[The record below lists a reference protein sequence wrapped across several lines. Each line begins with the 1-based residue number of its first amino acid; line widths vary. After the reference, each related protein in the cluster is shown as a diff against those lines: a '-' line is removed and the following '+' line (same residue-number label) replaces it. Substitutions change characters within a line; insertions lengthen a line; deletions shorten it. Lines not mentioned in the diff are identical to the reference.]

1 MQRADN
7 LEEQAA
13 YLQSLKE
20 QAGLDLSD
28 PKQRLLSE
36 LADTVSLLCHRV
48 NLLGEVYEGL
58 NETLAAV
65 EEQVDFLCDLE
76 TEEEY
81 EDHDDEYFDGSE
93 TPLYQVKCPQCE
105 DQFAVDENSLLKGFN
120 CPTCGEHLVQAE

>member
-1 MQRADN
+1 MT

-20 QAGLDLSD
+20 EAKLDLTN

-48 NLLGEVYEGL
+48 NLLSEVYEGI
-58 NETLAAV
+58 NETLSAV

-76 TEEEY
+76 TEEDYDEMG
-81 EDHDDEYFDGSE
+81 EDEYFDGSE
-93 TPLYQVKCPQCE
+93 TPLYQVKCPQCGE
-105 DQFAVDENSLLKGFN
+105 QFAVDENSLMKGFN
-120 CPTCGEHLVQAE
+120 CPTCGEHLIQAE

>member
-1 MQRADN
+1 MT

-20 QAGLDLSD
+20 QAGLDPAD

-48 NLLGEVYEGL
+48 NLLGEVYEGI

-65 EEQVDFLCDLE
+65 EEQVDFLCDIE
-76 TEEEY
+76 SDEAY
-81 EDHDDEYFDGSE
+81 EMGEDDYFDGSE
-93 TPLYQVKCPQCE
+93 TPLYQVRCPQCE
-105 DQFAVDENSLLKGFN
+105 EQFAVDEDSLKKGFN
-120 CPTCGEHLVQAE
+120 CPTCGEHLIHAE